1 MNFLLIQ
8 FVTICIIMKAKLYKN
23 GIAISLMIL
32 LTGCSSARD
41 IVGLSKQSPDE
52 FEVVTRAP
60 LSLPPDY
67 GLRVPVP
74 NFSRTREKSLGES
87 ADKLIP
93 ARGSQSP
100 GKNLSRV
107 DRSGAISPAEDAIL
121 GRAQA
126 KISNQS
132 IRAEINS
139 DNKTISGT
147 DKKLIEK
154 IMFWQGTKKSGA
166 VLDPEK
172 ESARIKGL
180 KSDGKPISNRAVPV
194 IERADRGLLD
204 GLF

>member
-1 MNFLLIQ
+1 MNFVFIQ
-8 FVTICIIMKAKLYKN
+8 IGTIFSLMKAKSYK
-23 GIAISLMIL
+23 GVLSISLMIL

-74 NFSRTREKSLGES
+74 NISRSQEKSLGGS
-87 ADKLIP
+87 ADDLLRQ
-93 ARGSQSP
+93 RGSQPP
-100 GKNLSRV
+100 GQKLSRV

-121 GRAQA
+121 GRAKA
-126 KISNQS
+126 KITNQS

-139 DNKTISGT
+139 DNKTISDT
-147 DKKLIEK
+147 DEKLIEK
-154 IMFWQGTKKSGA
+154 IIFWQGTKKPVA

-172 ESARIKGL
+172 ESERIKGL
-180 KSDGKPISNRAVPV
+180 KSDGKPIGNSAVPV
-194 IERADRGLLD
+194 IERADWGLLD

>member
-1 MNFLLIQ
+1 MSLILIQ
-8 FVTICIIMKAKLYKN
+8 FVTICTKMKTKSYKSV
-23 GIAISLMIL
+23 IAISLMIL

-41 IVGLSKQSPDE
+41 IVGLSKQSPNE

-74 NFSRTREKSLGES
+74 KFSRTQEKSLRES

-93 ARGSQSP
+93 ARGSQST
-100 GKNLSRV
+100 GQNFSRA
-107 DRSGAISPAEDAIL
+107 DRSGAISPAEEAIL

-126 KISNQS
+126 KISDQS

-154 IMFWQGTKKSGA
+154 IMFWQGTNKSGA

-172 ESARIKGL
+172 ESERIKGL

-194 IERADRGLLD
+194 MERADRGLLD

>member
-1 MNFLLIQ
+1 MNSLLMQ
-8 FVTICIIMKAKLYKN
+8 FVTIRFLMKAKSFKN
-23 GIAISLMIL
+23 VLAISLLIL
-32 LTGCSSARD
+32 LTGCGSARD

-52 FEVVTRAP
+52 FEVVTKAP

-74 NFSRTREKSLGES
+74 NISKTQERSMMGS
-87 ADKLIP
+87 ADTLVS
-93 ARGSQSP
+93 ARASQSP
-100 GKNLSRV
+100 SQKLSRV

-121 GRAQA
+121 DRAQA

-147 DKKLIEK
+147 DKKIIEK
-154 IMFWQGTKKSGA
+154 IIFWQGTNKPGA

-172 ESARIKGL
+172 ESERIKGL
-180 KSDGKPISNRAVPV
+180 RSDGKPISNSAVPV

>member
-8 FVTICIIMKAKLYKN
+8 FVTICIIMKAKPYKN

-32 LTGCSSARD
+32 LTGCGSARD

-74 NFSRTREKSLGES
+74 NFSRTQKKSVSES

-93 ARGSQSP
+93 ARGFQSP
-100 GKNLSRV
+100 GQNLSRV

-139 DNKTISGT
+139 DNKTISDT

-154 IMFWQGTKKSGA
+154 IIFWQGTNKPGA

-172 ESARIKGL
+172 ESERIKGL
-180 KSDGKPISNRAVPV
+180 KSDGKPISNSAVPV

>member
-1 MNFLLIQ
+1 MKLLL
-8 FVTICIIMKAKLYKN
+8 VKVRTIWSPMKRKTHKTVL
-23 GIAISLMIL
+23 AIGLMIL
-32 LTGCSSARD
+32 LAGCGSARD

-74 NFSRTREKSLGES
+74 NFSRTQKKSVSES

-93 ARGSQSP
+93 ARGFQSP
-100 GKNLSRV
+100 GQNLSRV

-126 KISNQS
+126 KISDQS

-154 IMFWQGTKKSGA
+154 IIFWQGTNKPGG

-172 ESARIKGL
+172 ESERIKGL

-194 IERADRGLLD
+194 MERADRGLLD

>member
-1 MNFLLIQ
+1 MNFILIQ
-8 FVTICIIMKAKLYKN
+8 FSTICPTMKAKFHKSVL
-23 GIAISLMIL
+23 AISLMIL

-74 NFSRTREKSLGES
+74 NISRAQEKSVRES
-87 ADKLIP
+87 ADNLFS

-100 GKNLSRV
+100 GQNLSRV

-126 KISNQS
+126 KTSNQS

-154 IMFWQGTKKSGA
+154 IIFWQGTKKPGA

-172 ESARIKGL
+172 ESKRIRGL
-180 KSDGKPISNRAVPV
+180 KSDGKAIGNGAVPV
-194 IERADRGLLD
+194 IERADWGLLD

>member
-1 MNFLLIQ
+1 MKKLKSYYVKPAKTF
-8 FVTICIIMKAKLYKN
+8 FYWGWTIPKEHYE
-23 GIAISLMIL
+23 
-32 LTGCSSARD
+32 D
-41 IVGLSKQSPDE
+41 IKKHFAL
-52 FEVVTRAP
+52 
-60 LSLPPDY
+60 
-67 GLRVPVP
+67 
-74 NFSRTREKSLGES
+74 SRTQKKSVSES

-93 ARGSQSP
+93 ARGFQSP
-100 GKNLSRV
+100 GQNLSRV

-139 DNKTISGT
+139 DNKTISDT

-154 IMFWQGTKKSGA
+154 IIFWQGTNKPGG

-172 ESARIKGL
+172 ESERIKGL
-180 KSDGKPISNRAVPV
+180 KSDGKPISNSAVPV